1 MKISVEQ
8 HGVKVS
14 VEVDH
19 DDQNMYEMFEHFK
32 SVLMALTYQEGS
44 WKDVI
49 QTLADEYEY
58 EWDDNDDDTD
68 NLPEG
73 LPNSVHLGGA
83 DC

>member
-8 HGVKVS
+8 YGVKVT
-14 VEVDH
+14 VEIDH
-19 DDQNMYEMFEHFK
+19 DDQNMYEMLEHFK
-32 SVLMALTYQEGS
+32 SALLALTYQEGS
-44 WKDVI
+44 WKDAI

-68 NLPEG
+68 NLSEG

>member
-8 HGVKVS
+8 YGVKVT

-19 DDQNMYEMFEHFK
+19 DDQNMYEMLEHFK

-68 NLPEG
+68 NLSEELPE
-73 LPNSVHLGGA
+73 PIHVRSEA
-83 DC
+83 C